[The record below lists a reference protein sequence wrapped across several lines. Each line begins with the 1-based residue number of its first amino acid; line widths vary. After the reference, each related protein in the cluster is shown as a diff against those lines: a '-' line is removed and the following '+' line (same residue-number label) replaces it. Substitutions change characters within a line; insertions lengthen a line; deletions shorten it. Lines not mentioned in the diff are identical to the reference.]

1 MKTGSNAIFA
11 TFDPYPSYKGSAIHI
26 EKVTELMA
34 SKFPKTLVVSL
45 KKHTDKPLAPGL
57 QHLEFEMEESNYLKR
72 AQAYSAWLDDI
83 LEKEHQLEVGHFRDV
98 WSGIPILKRPHITS
112 IFEVNGLPSI
122 ELPSRYPYIGES
134 TIEKI
139 KVLEDECLHKCQLI
153 ICPSETIKK
162 HLIKRKVLAEK
173 IHVVSNGADIPA
185 PLNKPVGLPD
195 EYLVYFGALQPW
207 QGVDVLLKAMQYLQD
222 KPELKLVICSSHKPK
237 FARPF
242 IKLAEKLSVNDQIL
256 WKYQLHKDELHE
268 VIQHAMCTVAPLTEC
283 SRNLEQG
290 CSPLKIFESMA
301 CKTPIV
307 ASDLPVV
314 REILAADKEAKLCRP
329 GRPADLA
336 RCIRLLADYPDLRNE
351 LSKNAFAKIISNYTW
366 DHINSTLSAI
376 YDNIF
381 KLVF

>member
-1 MKTGSNAIFA
+1 MQTGSNAIFA

-34 SKFPKTLVVSL
+34 SKFLKTLVVTL
-45 KKHTDKPLAPGL
+45 KQHTDKPLAPGL
-57 QHLEFEMEESNYLKR
+57 HHIEFDQDESNYLKR
-72 AQAYSAWLDDI
+72 AQAYSKWLDDL
-83 LEKEHQLEVGHFRDV
+83 LESEHQLEVGHFRDI

-122 ELPSRYPYIGES
+122 ELASRYPYIGES

-139 KVLEDECLHKCQLI
+139 KLLEGECLHKCQLI
-153 ICPSETIKK
+153 ICPSETIKN
-162 HLIKRKVLAEK
+162 HLIKRRVLANK
-173 IHVVSNGADIPA
+173 IHVVSNGADIPVA
-185 PLNKPVGLPD
+185 MDRPTDLPP
-195 EYLVYFGALQPW
+195 EYIVYFGALQPW

-222 KPELKLVICSSHKPK
+222 KPSLKLVICSSHKPK

-242 IKLAEKLSVNDQIL
+242 IKLAEKLLVSDQIV
-256 WKYQLHKDELHE
+256 WKYQLHKDQLHQI
-268 VIQHAMCTVAPLTEC
+268 IQHAICSVAPLTEC

-301 CKTPIV
+301 CKTPVV

-314 REILAADKEAKLCRP
+314 REILQADKEVKLCRP

-336 RCIRLLADYPDLRNE
+336 RCIRLMVDYPELRTE
-351 LSKNAFAKIISNYTW
+351 LSENAFAKIISKYNW
-366 DHINSTLSAI
+366 NSINRSLSMI